1 MKQEEAIKEALAS
14 EYKSYM
20 LYEEASSKFD
30 DAEIFK
36 NINNAEGR
44 HILALE
50 KAAQKYGIE
59 LDEGEPV
66 QEAEIKGGV
75 EEYLEAMIVAER
87 ENIEMYNRLIPQVE
101 DENIREIFFRLQ
113 AASYNNHLPALREHL
128 YKAYGQNGQTKGL
141 NEATQAAQEFLKQ
154 LQGGKIEPEI
164 LQKNIGTMVS
174 KVSGDFLLGALGG
187 AVLGAILGGVVSK
200 KE

>member
-50 KAAQKYGIE
+50 KAAQSQE
-59 LDEGEPV
+59 EGE
-66 QEAEIKGGV
+66 
-75 EEYLEAMIVAER
+75 
-87 ENIEMYNRLIPQVE
+87 
-101 DENIREIFFRLQ
+101 
-113 AASYNNHLPALREHL
+113 
-128 YKAYGQNGQTKGL
+128 
-141 NEATQAAQEFLKQ
+141 
-154 LQGGKIEPEI
+154 
-164 LQKNIGTMVS
+164 
-174 KVSGDFLLGALGG
+174 
-187 AVLGAILGGVVSK
+187 
-200 KE
+200 